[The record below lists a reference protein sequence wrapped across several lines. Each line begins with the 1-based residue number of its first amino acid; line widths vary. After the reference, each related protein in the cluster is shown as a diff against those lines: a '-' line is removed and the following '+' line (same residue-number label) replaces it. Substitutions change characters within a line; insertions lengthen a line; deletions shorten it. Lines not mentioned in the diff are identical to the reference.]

1 MAIRHNVLMPQIL
14 YLLLCFLIVS
24 CSTESKKSTPGPTSP
39 PPRVDLK
46 LIKQDIYNGF
56 AAKIE
61 YQIDEDVKQLKLK
74 CHDKEAGFDKID
86 KGIRFFVSAPY
97 KFKSDK
103 FKCELSSDKFGWT
116 TIVEFSIKPYAYK
129 QEFLKVPKKHV
140 DLSKEAIE
148 RWKKEVARLKE
159 VYAAGILDRAL
170 FSEEFRRPL
179 NSKVTSLYG
188 KRRVFNNKKD
198 SWHSGIDFRARRPTP
213 IPSSNRGKVAFTGD
227 LFFNGKTVIIDHG
240 LGIFTLYCHLSK
252 IKVQEGEII
261 PRGEI
266 IGLSGNTGRSSAP
279 HLHWGVK
286 ISGNWINGFSLLDQ
300 GI

>member
-1 MAIRHNVLMPQIL
+1 MSRLIYI
-14 YLLLCFLIVS
+14 LLCFIVVS
-24 CSTESKKSTPGPTSP
+24 CSTKSKKTVSKPAP
-39 PPRVDLK
+39 PPPARTDLK

-56 AAKIE
+56 ARKIE
-61 YQIDEDVKQLKLK
+61 YEIKEDVKELKLK
-74 CHDKEAGFDKID
+74 CRGKDAGFDKTN

-97 KFKSDK
+97 KYKSDK
-103 FKCELSSDKFGWT
+103 FNCELSSSKFGWT
-116 TIVEFSIKPYAYK
+116 PIVEFSIKAYKYK

-148 RWKKEVARLKE
+148 RWKREVKRLKE
-159 VYAAGILDRAL
+159 VYASGILDRAL

-179 NSKVTSLYG
+179 KSKVTSLYG

-240 LGIFTLYCHLSK
+240 LGIFTMYCHLSK
-252 IKVQEGEII
+252 INVQEGEII
-261 PRGEI
+261 PKGEI
-266 IGLSGNTGRSSAP
+266 VGLSGNTGRSSAP

-286 ISGNWINGFSLLDQ
+286 VSGNWINGFSLLDQ

>member
-1 MAIRHNVLMPQIL
+1 MLHLIPI
-14 YLLLCFLIVS
+14 LLCLIIVS
-24 CSTESKKSTPGPTSP
+24 CSTKSKKPTTDINIAP
-39 PPRVDLK
+39 PARVDLK
-46 LIKQDIYNGF
+46 LLKQDIYNGF
-56 AAKIE
+56 VSKIE
-61 YQIDEDVKQLKLK
+61 YEIDEDAKQLNLK
-74 CHDKEAGFDKID
+74 CDDKNVGFDKID

-97 KFKSDK
+97 KFKGDK
-103 FKCELSSDKFGWT
+103 LRCELSSDKFGRT
-116 TIVEFSIKPYAYK
+116 PIVEFTVKAYPYK

-148 RWKKEVARLKE
+148 RWKKEVSRLKE
-159 VYAAGILDRAL
+159 VYAAAILDRAL
-170 FSEEFRRPL
+170 FSEKFRRPL

-198 SWHSGIDFRARRPTP
+198 SWHSGIDFRARTPIP
-213 IPSSNRGKVAFTGD
+213 IPSSNRGKVVFTGD

-261 PRGEI
+261 PKGDI

-286 ISGNWINGFSLLDQ
+286 VGGNWINGFSLLDE